1 MRATP
6 HHRNHHSV
14 PQPVLNGLLALLGA
28 VLAPAAESPVKF
40 LADVAVKLEPCDVF
54 PYVEPGAKGKVSFLF
69 TSKSERDLTL
79 KWKVQTALPIGK
91 AADIEENIVL
101 PKGGTKRIPMP
112 DQVTALRGV
121 VTFTWQLTDQD
132 GRSLAL
138 KDNLG
143 VMSLPGPET
152 THRSS
157 FRYGWGNGL
166 VHFVNTGG
174 EEKVMPTYA
183 QLGIDLIR
191 VGDKWAYSESRGDAA
206 RANANN
212 NYWADTSLIING
224 IKNTGMDILY
234 VMWGTPPNLARKGF
248 SHEAEVPALAAK
260 NNTDL
265 KLMER
270 VRPPDPVAWRMRV
283 KDTVTKFK
291 DSVKYW
297 ELWNDQDRYNDGSHH
312 MPNGWV
318 GSTDEYLELLRDG
331 SKVIKEIDPSLKVV
345 SGGCFT
351 IDKTPKHDLN
361 PDMQDRIVRDG
372 QGSFDIQGSFDTN
385 PALLLGPMA
394 TLRKEFKA
402 PKPLWITRVEQHGA
416 SPEDLVRRLLGARG
430 CGASAFVWMWGLN
443 FDSGGRGLLVAMSSW
458 KTKDRKAI
466 NVHSAFQM
474 QSAGCAYVHAIGLL
488 RMLTTST
495 RLDTGTAGQWLFS
508 FSDPTKKDPRQVVG
522 LWHDDKMP
530 DSTVRLHVGSGAKC
544 SLLDLYGNDEPV
556 TVGADGSVRVPLKHL
571 PAYVLI
577 TGGEAVAVRH

>member
-1 MRATP
+1 MIQ
-6 HHRNHHSV
+6 NHHSSASR
-14 PQPVLNGLLALLGA
+14 PLLISVLVLLSAALSTA
-28 VLAPAAESPVKF
+28 ADPPAKAPPAPA
-40 LADVAVKLEPCDVF
+40 LDDVAVKLEPCDVF

-79 KWKVQTALPIGK
+79 KWKVRTALPIGK

-132 GRSLAL
+132 GRRLAL

-143 VMSLPGPET
+143 VMTLPGPET
-152 THRSS
+152 THRSN

-206 RANANN
+206 RANSNN

-224 IKNTGMDILY
+224 IKGTGMDILY

-248 SHEAEVPALAAK
+248 SHDAEIPALAAK
-260 NNTDL
+260 NNTTL
-265 KLMER
+265 GLMER
-270 VRPPDPVAWRMRV
+270 VRPPDPAAWRMRV

-361 PDMQDRIVRDG
+361 PDMQDRIVREAQDA
-372 QGSFDIQGSFDTN
+372 FDIQGSFDTS

-394 TLRKEFKA
+394 TLRKEFKT
-402 PKPLWITRVEQHGA
+402 PKPLWLTRVEQHGA
-416 SPEDLVRRLLGARG
+416 SADELVRRLLSARG
-430 CGASAFVWMWGLN
+430 CGASAFVWMWALS
-443 FDSGGRGLLVAMSSW
+443 FDSGWRGALTHMGSW
-458 KTKDRKAI
+458 KTKERKAI
-466 NVHSAFQM
+466 NVHSMFQM
-474 QSAGCAYVHAIGLL
+474 QEAGCAYVHAIGLL

-495 RLDTGTAGQWLFS
+495 RFDTGTESQWVFA
-508 FSDPTKKDPRQVVG
+508 FSDPTGKDTRRVYG
-522 LWHDDKMP
+522 LFHNDKMP
-530 DSTVRLHVGSGAKC
+530 DGDVKLTIGAKASSC
-544 SLLDLYGNDEPV
+544 SLLDVYGNATPLVV
-556 TVGADGSVRVPLKHL
+556 TNGSVSVPIRYQ

-577 TGGEAVAVRH
+577 TDSPTRK